1 MSKKLVLLSLATAA
15 WPFAT
20 AAQSRVENIQS
31 TLQQWVKVES
41 ELSRESNDWQ
51 VEKTILADTLAVLA
65 QQRAALTEAIATAR
79 ETASAAETQRAEFD
93 AQRAGLRTIAE
104 LVETRIAALESGVLA
119 LLPRLPAP
127 LAAEIAPLVRRIPIT
142 DTTRVALSSRV
153 QNVVGILTL
162 VDKFNAGVSL
172 VTEVRD
178 VDGSP
183 KEVRT
188 LYFGLAT
195 GYFLDGSGTYSGRGT
210 PGDTGWVWSTD
221 ATLAPTVGN
230 LFAIYDSTR
239 PAAYVGL
246 PVEIR

>member
-1 MSKKLVLLSLATAA
+1 MSKKLVLLTLATAA

-20 AAQSRVENIQS
+20 AAQSRVETIQS

-41 ELSRESNDWQ
+41 ELSRESNDWL
-51 VEKTILADTLAVLA
+51 VEKTILNDSLAVLA
-65 QQRAALTEAIATAR
+65 QQKAALTEAIATAR
-79 ETASAAETQRAEFD
+79 ETASAAETQRTD
-93 AQRAGLRTIAE
+93 LDTQRAGLRSIAD
-104 LVETRIAALESGVLA
+104 LVETRIAALETGVLA

-127 LAAEIAPLVRRIPIT
+127 LATEIAPLVRRIPTT
-142 DTTRVALSSRV
+142 DTARVVLSSRV

-162 VDKFNAGVSL
+162 VDKFNTGVTL

-178 VDGSP
+178 VEGAP

-195 GYFLDGSGTYSGRGT
+195 AYFLDASGSYSGRGT
-210 PGDTGWVWSTD
+210 PGDTGWVWTTD
-221 ATLAPTVGN
+221 ASLAPSVGN
-230 LFAIYDSTR
+230 LLAIYDSTR
-239 PAAYVGL
+239 PATYVGL